1 MKHSAVRST
10 AMMALAVAL
19 AYATTAGFQKTKK
32 AEDKKSKMEHV
43 REIGVIETS
52 MGTVEVEFYRNDAPK
67 TVENFVRLAEERK
80 YFDGM
85 RFHRV
90 SKNFVI
96 QAGDVKSKDT
106 NKVSEWGTG
115 GQSIWGKEFADEL
128 NPNAPSFKEGYK
140 KGVLAMANRGPNTNT
155 SQFFVMLRDNT
166 SLPKNYTIFG
176 KVVKGMDVVDA
187 IGKVDIIPGQMGPTD
202 GRPKVDVLIKKISI
216 RKEPLPI
223 IEEKK

>member
-1 MKHSAVRST
+1 MKYSAVRST

-19 AYATTAGFQKTKK
+19 ASTTMAAFQKVKK
-32 AEDKKSKMEHV
+32 GEDKKSKMEHV
-43 REIGVIETS
+43 KEIGVIETS
-52 MGTVEVEFYRNDAPK
+52 MGTLEVEFYRNDAPK